1 MGRARPDL
9 IEVLEGELKWHIEQV
24 QRIRVALAA
33 LKGETAKLSVKN
45 SGESPAKIPWT
56 ARVIEIFDE
65 SDDMLNLDEV
75 RKRLAEKGIAE
86 ALDDKHRAT
95 IYSTLIRG
103 VKIGRLVKVEHGKY
117 RMKKTKAQEVLG
129 LLE

>member
-1 MGRARPDL
+1 MGKARPDL
-9 IEVLEGELKWHIEQV
+9 IEVLEGELKWYIEQT

-33 LKGETAKLSVKN
+33 LKGERAKSSAEI
-45 SGESPAKIPWT
+45 SGEPAVKIPWT
-56 ARVIEIFDE
+56 AMVIEIFDE
-65 SDDMLNLDEV
+65 SDDTLNLDEV

-103 VKIGRLVKVEHGKY
+103 VKIGKLEKVEHGKY
-117 RMKKTKAQEVLG
+117 RKKKSKVEEVVG